1 MSFAALK
8 KNRSSAFEKLTK
20 QLNEAE
26 SRSYSDDD
34 DKLYW
39 KPTRDKAGNAQAII
53 RFLPG
58 LEGEEPFVKTWDH
71 GFKGPSGKWYIEK
84 SLRTIGKDDP
94 VSQLNS
100 KLWNSGNDKDKEQA
114 RAQKQR
120 LKFVSNIYVINDQNN
135 PENNGKVFLFAYGK
149 KIFDKLNDA
158 MNPEFDTDTP
168 VNPFDMWEG
177 ANFRLVVRTEG
188 PFPNYDKSRFED
200 SAPLNDDDGQLEAIY
215 NLQHSLKE
223 IIDPSKF
230 KSYEELDAKLKLVL
244 GSTSTVSSRD
254 EDEEDDGRFNVGSRM
269 KESAEPEQKSEQ
281 SEYDKASASSDD
293 DEDELEYFKNLAKG
307 K

>member
-8 KNRSSAFEKLTK
+8 KNRSSAFDKLTK

-94 VSQLNS
+94 V
-100 KLWNSGNDKDKEQA
+100 KYASG
-114 RAQKQR
+114 
-120 LKFVSNIYVINDQNN
+120 F
-135 PENNGKVFLFAYGK
+135 
-149 KIFDKLNDA
+149 
-158 MNPEFDTDTP
+158 
-168 VNPFDMWEG
+168 
-177 ANFRLVVRTEG
+177 
-188 PFPNYDKSRFED
+188 
-200 SAPLNDDDGQLEAIY
+200 
-215 NLQHSLKE
+215 
-223 IIDPSKF
+223 
-230 KSYEELDAKLKLVL
+230 
-244 GSTSTVSSRD
+244 SS
-254 EDEEDDGRFNVGSRM
+254 
-269 KESAEPEQKSEQ
+269 
-281 SEYDKASASSDD
+281 
-293 DEDELEYFKNLAKG
+293 
-307 K
+307 

>member
-1 MSFAALK
+1 M
-8 KNRSSAFEKLTK
+8 
-20 QLNEAE
+20 
-26 SRSYSDDD
+26 
-34 DKLYW
+34 
-39 KPTRDKAGNAQAII
+39 
-53 RFLPG
+53 
-58 LEGEEPFVKTWDH
+58 
-71 GFKGPSGKWYIEK
+71 
-84 SLRTIGKDDP
+84 
-94 VSQLNS
+94 
-100 KLWNSGNDKDKEQA
+100 
-114 RAQKQR
+114 
-120 LKFVSNIYVINDQNN
+120 KFVSNIYVINDQNN
-135 PENNGKVFLFAYGK
+135 PENNAKVFLFAYGK
-149 KIFDKLNDA
+149 KIFDKLNDT